1 MIREAIEA
9 LVTRGRH
16 LTEDEA
22 AAAMADIMNGEAT
35 PAQIGAFLTAL
46 RLKGET
52 ADEITGMARVMRAKA
67 LKVPIEGPVIDTCGT
82 GGDGSGS
89 FNVSTAA
96 AFVAAGAGVRVA
108 KHGNRAMSSH
118 SGSADVL
125 EALGARIDLTPEQ
138 VAACI
143 REAGIGFMFAQTFHP
158 AMKYAAGPR
167 REIGI
172 RTAFNILGP
181 LTNPAG
187 ATAQLLGVPLA
198 PLAELLAPVLSRL
211 GVRRAL
217 VVSGDDGLDEL
228 SISAPTCVVEVRG
241 EEVRRYRIAP
251 QDLGLEPAP
260 RAAVR
265 GGSPAENAEAMRRV
279 FTGQEGPLRD
289 FVLLNAAAALVVGG
303 VAPDLA
309 GGVQCAR
316 EVIDSGAALTA
327 LERFVEATRS
337 FSG

>member
-9 LVTRGRH
+9 LVAQGRH

-35 PAQIGAFLTAL
+35 PAQIGAFIIAL
-46 RLKGET
+46 RMKGET
-52 ADEITGMARVMRAKA
+52 VDEITGMARVMRAKA
-67 LKVPIEGPVIDTCGT
+67 LKVPVEGPVIDTCGT

-125 EALGARIDLTPEQ
+125 EALGARIDLSPEQ

-143 REAGIGFMFAQTFHP
+143 REAGIGFMFAQVFHP
-158 AMKYAAGPR
+158 AMKHAAGPR
-167 REIGI
+167 REIGV

-198 PLAELLAPVLSRL
+198 PLAEQLAQVLSRL

-228 SISAPTCVVEVRG
+228 SISAPTCVVEVCG
-241 EEVRRYRIAP
+241 EEVRRYRVTP
-251 QDLGLEPAP
+251 QELGLEPAP

-265 GGSPAENAEAMRRV
+265 GGSPAENAEAMRQV
-279 FTGQEGPLRD
+279 FNGREGPLRD

-303 VAPDLA
+303 AAPDLA
-309 GGVQCAR
+309 TGVRYAQ
-316 EVIDSGAALTA
+316 EVIDSGAALAA